1 MSQTVA
7 KHRYW
12 KGKPGVKAVGEYS
25 KYLQHRQG
33 PDREPGGRKY
43 FDKDNDVSEKDI
55 MKAIE
60 EQKLNGVAAHELILS
75 PGVNRVDAMAY
86 TRELMENLAKTK
98 GQELEWVAVAHT
110 NTDHLHVHVLIL
122 GETKDHKPVR
132 LGKSE
137 HKNLR
142 EWGDKYLE
150 REHFFDRFMDR
161 EIDSVLDR
169 KYEPDRGD
177 EMFNRLLYGI
187 KGGKEEKA
195 AEKKPEPKVW
205 SKEEEIEKLPKWE
218 QIVTKD
224 GEVLTKFSDLSELKG
239 YGERLA
245 AKEEPKLDRES
256 YKRLWSWI
264 GTKEKAGED
273 YYERQARAKFREEEE
288 EKQYRGPSA
297 LKEERKVV
305 PFKKRERGERPESR
319 TGYLEYRRKP
329 RSQRLYEERGR
340 RLEEHA
346 YYELS
351 WERRRLKDL
360 MERNPEQR
368 KFCEEELE
376 KLSGYEKE
384 IQQDFGRVDLDELL
398 GWKDGSKEKE
408 KGKEA
413 EKAEENEG
421 RKEAERLEKQR
432 AEEARVQAEEQQRQA
447 QEQALKEA
455 EEAAKASKKQTVEFE
470 ERQEEDRKD
479 GGRGY
484 DDYGRE
490 SDGMR

>member
-1 MSQTVA
+1 MRATVA

-12 KGKPGVKAVGEYS
+12 KGKPGVKSVGEYS

-33 PDREPGGRKY
+33 PDREPGGRKF

-55 MKAIE
+55 MKAME
-60 EQKLNGVAAHELILS
+60 EQKLKGVAAHELILS

-86 TRELMENLAKTK
+86 TRELMENLAKAK

-110 NTDHLHVHVLIL
+110 NTEHLHVHVLIL
-122 GETKDHKPVR
+122 GETKEHKPVR
-132 LGKSE
+132 LGKNE
-137 HKNLR
+137 HKQLR

-169 KYEPDRGD
+169 KYEQDRGD
-177 EMFNRLLYGI
+177 ELFNRLLYGV
-187 KGGKEEKA
+187 KGGKEEQSKVK
-195 AEKKPEPKVW
+195 EKPEPKVW
-205 SKEEEIEKLPKWE
+205 SKEEEVEKLPKWE

-224 GEVLTKFSDLSELKG
+224 GEVLTKYSDLADLKG
-239 YGERLA
+239 YSERLKE
-245 AKEEPKLDRES
+245 KEEPKLDREQ

-273 YYERQARAKFREEEE
+273 YFERQARAKFREEEE
-288 EKQYRGPSA
+288 ERQYQGPSSF
-297 LKEERKVV
+297 KDERKVV
-305 PFKKRERGERPESR
+305 PFKRRERGEKPESR
-319 TGYLEYRRKP
+319 TGYLDYRRKP

-360 MERNPEQR
+360 MERDPNQR
-368 KFCEEELE
+368 KFCEEELDR
-376 KLSGYEKE
+376 LSGYEKE

-398 GWKDGSKEKE
+398 GWKDPSKEKDKDKAE
-408 KGKEA
+408 
-413 EKAEENEG
+413 EKAEPNEG
-421 RKEAERLEKQR
+421 QKEAERLEKQR
-432 AEEARVQAEEQQRQA
+432 AEEARVQAEAQQRLE
-447 QEQALKEA
+447 QERALKEA
-455 EEAAKASKKQTVEFE
+455 EEAAKASKKQASEFE
-470 ERQEEDRKD
+470 ERLDEDKRE

-484 DDYGRE
+484 DDYGSGE
-490 SDGMR
+490 MR